1 MISKKKSILILF
13 NIIYLSLTKDLS
25 AQIKTFNQATDLLLL
40 NYDCKTDVDDIQ
52 SMAAFACLYTNSKYR
67 SINYHAV
74 VGAYGIQEGLYI
86 PPYSLLPLIF
96 DTHWTDAH
104 NKIELAVREVFTLIE
119 PVLRN
124 EGSVWIAEAGQSDF
138 TAELVK
144 SVKNQI
150 PTISTSTHIHVV
162 QHSDWNESV
171 TSTKKLD
178 YVKKHTDY
186 IKIADGNGLNNG
198 TPGFKNSNFKG
209 LQERLSNP
217 KLKRIWKETFA
228 VSDKY
233 NGKEGRYNNEAIAN
247 GGLDFSDFAEVCWI
261 LGIKDINDVE
271 GFFNKLLQ

>member
-104 NKIELAVREVFTLIE
+104 NNFELAVREVFTLIE

>member
-1 MISKKKSILILF
+1 MF
-13 NIIYLSLTKDLS
+13 N
-25 AQIKTFNQATDLLLL
+25 
-40 NYDCKTDVDDIQ
+40 
-52 SMAAFACLYTNSKYR
+52 
-67 SINYHAV
+67 
-74 VGAYGIQEGLYI
+74 
-86 PPYSLLPLIF
+86 
-96 DTHWTDAH
+96 
-104 NKIELAVREVFTLIE
+104 LIE
-119 PVLRN
+119 PVLKI

-144 SVKNQI
+144 AVKNQI
-150 PTISTSTHIHVV
+150 PTISTSTNIHVV

-178 YVKKHTDY
+178 YVKKYTDY

-209 LQERLSNP
+209 VQERISNP
-217 KLKRIWKETFA
+217 KLKRIWKEAFA
-228 VSDKY
+228 ISHKY